1 MPDTKQYTIDHN
13 IPVGDLEMRVSLVI
27 TVEENGQFG
36 INIEN
41 EVTGSESNF
50 SLSRDELNQIIK
62 WLNKMDIIL

>member
-13 IPVGDLEMRVSLVI
+13 IPVGDIEMRVSLVI
-27 TVEENGQFG
+27 TIEENEQFG

-50 SLSRDELNQIIK
+50 SLSRDELNSVIK
-62 WLNKMDIIL
+62 WIDQMDTIL